1 MKQARKM
8 SGGAITSLG
17 RDIQTQIGD
26 RLRAVYEEIVE
37 QGIPDR
43 FAHLLSELDKP
54 SRIVGGK

>member
-1 MKQARKM
+1 M

-43 FAHLLSELDKP
+43 FAHLLFELDGAPK
-54 SRIVGGK
+54 GDHH